1 MERIGRYELR
11 DKLGQGGMGV
21 VYRAFDTLLHRVVA
35 VKVISATIDDNPD
48 LRERFFRE
56 ARAAGQ
62 LSHRNII
69 TIHDLGEHEGVPY
82 LAMEYL
88 EGEDLQR
95 RMAGHDR
102 MSLSHKLDLAIEVC
116 QGLEFAH
123 NHNVVHRDIK
133 PANIYITDNGTVKL
147 LDFGLARLVT
157 SELTHSNMMMGTLN
171 YMAPEQV
178 RGERADHRSDIFATG
193 VVLYE
198 LLSGRKAFQGDSF
211 AATLYKILQEV
222 PEPLDRIDST
232 LPWQMVAIVERALA
246 KPRDERYQQMS
257 EMLRDLFTV
266 RQQQGFSDSPTGYR
280 SVTGDFPSPLPQPA
294 PGAAAQRPGSGGQRP
309 PSGGQRPPSGGQR
322 PASGSQRP
330 PSGGQ
335 RPPSSDQ
342 RPISGGMLPATDDDV
357 TGQYTPAPA
366 PMITPLPTP
375 AAAPVAPASRSPRAV
390 VVVVILATLTVAVG
404 GPITYS
410 LWSRQ
415 TPTAPVAGAAVPAV
429 TSEDPAIQTAVK
441 QSLSAFQTGD
451 YAGAAR
457 YADSVLLQI
466 PNHPEARR
474 IAERAR
480 EAADTIDRGLRD
492 ARSLFDAGRY
502 DDAAEAAGSVLS
514 VSPSNADAKRIMAES
529 SAKSRGRSVDDA
541 HARMAQAKSSAV
553 AAAAPRLAASS
564 YGGAIAAERE
574 AARLQKAG
582 RAPDATAKFYEA
594 AGLFRS
600 SEIAAQTAAAT
611 IGQRAAAQTERP
623 ATVPPAPAQTAPP
636 VTAPVASPTF
646 PSLPVTPLE
655 KAPVPPPT
663 PLPATPTPPAAAP
676 AAPAQAPPSQPAPD
690 PAVAAAAANSAAES
704 AIRDLL
710 SKYELALESRSM
722 EALKRIWPT
731 LGGNQQALIRAEFEH
746 ARRIDVELVD
756 PHISVSGASATVTL
770 VRHYELLPAGGPV
783 QRADT
788 PTTMTL
794 RRTNAG
800 WVIDQLRFG
809 SPR

>member
-102 MSLSHKLDLAIEVC
+102 LSLSHKLDLAIEVC

-280 SVTGDFPSPLPQPA
+280 SVTGEFPSPLPQPA
-294 PGAAAQRPGSGGQRP
+294 PGISAQRPGSGGQRP

-322 PASGSQRP
+322 PPSGSQRP
-330 PSGGQ
+330 ASG
-335 RPPSSDQ
+335 DQ
-342 RPISGGMLPATDDDV
+342 RPISEGMRSATGDDV
-357 TGQYTPAPA
+357 TGQYNRR
-366 PMITPLPTP
+366 LRW
-375 AAAPVAPASRSPRAV
+375 SRRCPRQHPHPSRPPREALV
-390 VVVVILATLTVAVG
+390 RSLSVVILATLAVAVG

-415 TPTAPVAGAAVPAV
+415 TSTSPAQPPAVAAV
-429 TSEDPAIQTAVK
+429 TSDDPAIQATVK
-441 QSLSAFQTGD
+441 QSLNAFQTGD

-480 EAADTIDRGLRD
+480 EAAETIDRGLRD

-541 HARMAQAKSSAV
+541 HARMAQAKSTAV

-564 YGGAIAAERE
+564 YGAAIAAERE

-623 ATVPPAPAQTAPP
+623 TTVPPAPAQTAPP

-663 PLPATPTPPAAAP
+663 PLPAPPTPPAATP
-676 AAPAQAPPSQPAPD
+676 AAPAQAPQSQPAPD
-690 PAVAAAAANSAAES
+690 PAVAAAAANAAAES

-770 VRHYELLPAGGPV
+770 TRHYELLPAGGPV

>member
-21 VYRAFDTLLHRVVA
+21 VYRAFDTLLQRVVA
-35 VKVISATIDDNPD
+35 VKVISATIDGNPE

-69 TIHDLGEHEGVPY
+69 TIHDLGEDEGVPY

-102 MSLSHKLDLAIEVC
+102 MSLSHKLDLSIEVC

-133 PANIYITDNGTVKL
+133 PANIFITDNGTVKL

-232 LPWQMVAIVERALA
+232 LPWQMVAIVERSLA

-257 EMLRDLFTV
+257 EMLRDLLTV
-266 RQQQGFSDSPTGYR
+266 RQQQVFSDSPTGYR
-280 SVTGDFPSPLPQPA
+280 TVTGDFPSPLPQPA
-294 PGAAAQRPGSGGQRP
+294 PGAGAQRPGSGGQRP

-322 PASGSQRP
+322 PPSGGQRP

-335 RPPSSDQ
+335 RPLSGGQ
-342 RPISGGMLPATDDDV
+342 RPLSGGTRPATDYDA
-357 TGQYTPAPA
+357 TGQYNPPPTMVTPV
-366 PMITPLPTP
+366 PTP
-375 AAAPVAPASRSPRAV
+375 AAPPVASRSPRAI
-390 VVVVILATLTVAVG
+390 VVVVILATLALAVG

-410 LWSRQ
+410 MLWRQ
-415 TPTAPVAGAAVPAV
+415 TPTSPAQAPAV
-429 TSEDPAIQTAVK
+429 AVVTSDDPAIQAAVK
-441 QSLSAFQTGD
+441 QSLNAFQSGD

-457 YADSVLLQI
+457 YADSVLVQI

-529 SAKSRGRSVDDA
+529 SAKSRGRTVDDA
-541 HARMAQAKSSAV
+541 HARMAQAKSAAV
-553 AAAAPRLAASS
+553 AAAAPRLAAGS
-564 YGGAIAAERE
+564 YGVAIAAERE

-582 RAPDATAKFYEA
+582 RVPDATAKLYEA

-600 SEIAAQTAAAT
+600 AEVAAQTAAAT
-611 IGQRAAAQTERP
+611 VGQRAAAQTERP
-623 ATVPPAPAQTAPP
+623 ATATPAPAQTAPP
-636 VTAPVASPTF
+636 ATEPVASPTL
-646 PSLPVTPLE
+646 PSIPVTPLE
-655 KAPVPPPT
+655 KAPVPPPS
-663 PLPATPTPPAAAP
+663 PLPAPPTPPTAAP
-676 AAPAQAPPSQPAPD
+676 AAPAPTTPSQPAPD
-690 PAVAAAAANSAAES
+690 PAVAVAAANAAAEP
-704 AIRDLL
+704 AIRDVL
-710 SKYELALESRSM
+710 SRYELALESRSM
-722 EALKRIWPT
+722 EALKRVWPT
-731 LGGNQQALIRAEFEH
+731 LGGTQQALIRAEFEH

-770 VRHYELLPAGGPV
+770 TRHYELLPAGGPL

-800 WVIDQLRFG
+800 WVIDDVRFG
-809 SPR
+809 PPR

>member
-21 VYRAFDTLLHRVVA
+21 VYRAFDTLLQRIVA
-35 VKVISATIDDNPD
+35 VKVISATIDGNPD

-69 TIHDLGEHEGVPY
+69 TIHDLGEDAGVPY

-123 NHNVVHRDIK
+123 THAVVHRDIK
-133 PANIYITDNGTVKL
+133 PANIFITDNGTVKL

-246 KPRDERYQQMS
+246 KPRDERYQLMS
-257 EMLRDLFTV
+257 EMLRDLLTV
-266 RQQQGFSDSPTGYR
+266 RQQQVFSESPTGYR
-280 SVTGDFPSPLPQPA
+280 SVTGAFPSPLPQPA
-294 PGAAAQRPGSGGQRP
+294 PGTAAQRPPSGGQRPPSGGQRP

-322 PASGSQRP
+322 PASGGQQP
-330 PSGGQ
+330 P
-335 RPPSSDQ
+335 
-342 RPISGGMLPATDDDV
+342 TDLDV
-357 TGQYTPAPA
+357 TGQYNPPPIQVVSPQPTPAP
-366 PMITPLPTP
+366 
-375 AAAPVAPASRSPRAV
+375 APVAPASRGPRAI
-390 VVVVILATLTVAVG
+390 VVIVMLGALALVVG
-404 GPITYS
+404 GPIAYS
-410 LWSRQ
+410 LLSRR
-415 TPTAPVAGAAVPAV
+415 TPTAPVQPSSPATA
-429 TSEDPAIQTAVK
+429 TSDDPAIQAAVK
-441 QSLSAFQTGD
+441 QSLNAFQSGD

-474 IAERAR
+474 IAARAR

-529 SAKSRGRSVDDA
+529 SARSRGRAVDDA
-541 HARMAQAKSSAV
+541 RARMAQAKSAAV
-553 AAAAPRLAASS
+553 AAAAPKLASSS
-564 YGGAIAAERE
+564 YGVGLAAERE

-582 RAPDATAKFYEA
+582 RVSDAAAKFYEA
-594 AGLFRS
+594 GGLFRS
-600 SEIAAQTAAAT
+600 AEIAAQTAGAVT
-611 IGQRAAAQTERP
+611 GQRAAAP
-623 ATVPPAPAQTAPP
+623 TAPP
-636 VTAPVASPTF
+636 PAQPASPAPEPATNPTL
-646 PSLPVTPLE
+646 PSMPVTPVE
-655 KAPVPPPT
+655 RPTVPAPVPAPVVPPSA
-663 PLPATPTPPAAAP
+663 PATAPPPAAAP
-676 AAPAQAPPSQPAPD
+676 ASPPAQPAPD
-690 PAVAAAAANSAAES
+690 PAAVNAAAENAV
-704 AIRDLL
+704 RDVLGR
-710 SKYELALESRSM
+710 YELALESRSM
-722 EALKRIWPT
+722 EALKRIWPS
-731 LGGNQQALIRAEFEH
+731 LGGTQQSAIRNEFEH
-746 ARRIDVELVD
+746 ARRIDVDLVD
-756 PHISVSGASATVTL
+756 PHISVSGATATVTF
-770 VRHYELLPAGGPV
+770 VRHYELLPVGGPL

-788 PTTMTL
+788 PATMTL
-794 RRTNAG
+794 RRADGG

>member
-21 VYRAFDTLLHRVVA
+21 VYRAFDTLLQRIVA
-35 VKVISATIDDNPD
+35 VKVISATIDANTD

-69 TIHDLGEHEGVPY
+69 TIHDLGEDDGVPY

-133 PANIYITDNGTVKL
+133 PANIFITDNGTVKL

-222 PEPLDRIDST
+222 PEPLDQIDST

-266 RQQQGFSDSPTGYR
+266 RQQQQFSDSPTGYR
-280 SVTGDFPSPLPQPA
+280 SVTGEFPSPLPQPA
-294 PGAAAQRPGSGGQRP
+294 PAATAQRPGSGGQRP

-322 PASGSQRP
+322 P

-335 RPPSSDQ
+335 RPPSGSQRPASGDQ
-342 RPISGGMLPATDDDV
+342 RPISEGIRSATDDDV
-357 TGQYTPAPA
+357 TGQYNPPMVTPVPTPAPA
-366 PMITPLPTP
+366 PL
-375 AAAPVAPASRSPRAV
+375 APASRSPRAV
-390 VVVVILATLTVAVG
+390 VVVVILATLAVAVG

-410 LWSRQ
+410 LWPRQ
-415 TPTAPVAGAAVPAV
+415 TPTSPAQAPPVSAV
-429 TSEDPAIQTAVK
+429 TSDDPAIQTAVK
-441 QSLSAFQTGD
+441 QSLNAFQIGD

-480 EAADTIDRGLRD
+480 EAAETIDRGLRD

-502 DDAAEAAGSVLS
+502 DDAAEAAGSVLERLT
-514 VSPSNADAKRIMAES
+514 VECGRETHHGREFLQVARPDGRRRARADGAGQVGRGGRRGTEAGGQFLWIGD
-529 SAKSRGRSVDDA
+529 RGRTSG
-541 HARMAQAKSSAV
+541 R
-553 AAAAPRLAASS
+553 
-564 YGGAIAAERE
+564 AIAE
-574 AARLQKAG
+574 G
-582 RAPDATAKFYEA
+582 RARPGCHRQVLRGSRPLPKLRDRGADRRRHDWPASGGSDRTAGHRTSCARADGA
-594 AGLFRS
+594 AGDGTRRES
-600 SEIAAQTAAAT
+600 H
-611 IGQRAAAQTERP
+611 
-623 ATVPPAPAQTAPP
+623 V
-636 VTAPVASPTF
+636 PVASRHA
-646 PSLPVTPLE
+646 SRE
-655 KAPVPPPT
+655 GSRSSAG
-663 PLPATPTPPAAAP
+663 ATARSADAASGGARAGLSSGYLITAGP
-676 AAPAQAPPSQPAPD
+676 GPGSGGCGSERGCRVGDPG
-690 PAVAAAAANSAAES
+690 PAVA
-704 AIRDLL
+704 
-710 SKYELALESRSM
+710 
-722 EALKRIWPT
+722 
-731 LGGNQQALIRAEFEH
+731 
-746 ARRIDVELVD
+746 V
-756 PHISVSGASATVTL
+756 
-770 VRHYELLPAGGPV
+770 
-783 QRADT
+783 
-788 PTTMTL
+788 
-794 RRTNAG
+794 
-800 WVIDQLRFG
+800 
-809 SPR
+809 